1 LTHSAVAAKTE
12 VALEPKVAPISI
24 DTEDSS
30 FASLGASLAEI
41 RKLKGVVGY
50 IMRGNSSAMLDIPDR
65 ERVSPC
71 ALLSYQLHESCLDI
85 AKQLS
90 MAEIESVLV
99 EGGDMKVLFIKIG
112 ENKISVF
119 MEKGANHMWI
129 IKRILL

>member
-1 LTHSAVAAKTE
+1 MTATAKVE
-12 VALEPKVAPISI
+12 ASLDNKVAVTSS
-24 DTEDSS
+24 DAEDSS

-50 IMRGNSSAMLDIPDR
+50 IMRSSTSAVLDIPDR
-65 ERVSPC
+65 ERISPC

-90 MAEIESVLV
+90 IAEIESVLV
-99 EGGDMKVLFIKIG
+99 EGGSMKVLFVKIG

-119 MEKGANHMWI
+119 MEKTANHMWI